1 MQAFLCKKLFYYLNA
16 LHLFGILHAQT
27 ELHACSYAS
36 VNYEMLQM
44 VLNYSIY
51 FVLSSVRGSYNYKK
65 VE

>member
-1 MQAFLCKKLFYYLNA
+1 MQALLFRMSFFRLNA

-27 ELHACSYAS
+27 ELHACSYAG
-36 VNYEMLQM
+36 VNYEMLQI

-51 FVLSSVRGSYNYKK
+51 FVLLFAPGSYNNKK